1 MGSSPTFGSMAFK
14 FQKNSDGTGKIYT
27 DRGEVQTPVFMPVG
41 TVASVKALDSA
52 DIADTKAEIILA
64 NTYHLFLRP
73 GEKLVNEMGGV
84 AKFMNWN
91 KPMLTDSGGF
101 QVFSLGLGAHSE
113 SLSKISEDGVSFKS
127 FLDGK
132 IHKFTPEKSM
142 DIQRDLGADIIMAFD
157 ECTPDQSEHEYAKEA
172 MDRTHRWAER
182 CIKRWEENQKVSAQ
196 GTYQALFG
204 IIQGSTF
211 RDLREEAAKYITSL
225 PFDGIA
231 LGGETIGYNMEG
243 TLEIMDWVRKFLPK
257 DKPIYA
263 MGLGRDPEN
272 VLDIINAGVDMFD
285 CVAPTRMARNG
296 SLYHGEI
303 RGNRFESEYPKGRLN
318 IDNNKFTNDP
328 HPIMDGCD
336 CYTCR
341 NGYSRGYLRH
351 LYKAKELSYYRLAS
365 IHNVRFMVRLAE
377 EMRKKLKGQA

>member
-1 MGSSPTFGSMAFK
+1 MGFK
-14 FQKNSDGTGKIYT
+14 FQKNSDGTGKFFT
-27 DRGEVQTPVFMPVG
+27 ERGEVITPVFMPVG
-41 TVASVKALDSA
+41 TAASVKALDSA
-52 DIADTKAEIILA
+52 DITDTKAEIILA

-91 KPMLTDSGGF
+91 KPTLTDSGGF

-113 SLSKISEDGVSFKS
+113 SLAEISEDGVSFKS

-132 IHKFTPEKSM
+132 IHKFTPERSM

-157 ECTPDQSEHEYAKEA
+157 ECTPDQSEYKYAKEA
-172 MDRTHRWAER
+172 MERTHRWAER
-182 CIKRWEENQKVSAQ
+182 CVKRWEENKRTSAQ

-204 IIQGSTF
+204 IVQGSFF
-211 RDLREEAAKYITSL
+211 RNLREEAAKFMATL
-225 PFDGIA
+225 PFDGVAI
-231 LGGETIGYNMEG
+231 GGETIGYNMES
-243 TLEIMDWVRKFLPK
+243 TLEIMGWIRKFLPK
-257 DKPIYA
+257 DKPVYA

-272 VLDIINAGVDMFD
+272 IVDIIKAGVDMFD

-296 SLYHGEI
+296 SLYSGEI
-303 RGNRFESEYPKGRLN
+303 RDDKFESEFPKGRMN
-318 IDNNKFTNDP
+318 IDNSKFINDA
-328 HPIMDGCD
+328 HMIMDGCD

-341 NGYSRGYLRH
+341 SSYTRGYLRH

-365 IHNVRFMVRLAE
+365 IHNVRFMVRLVE
-377 EMRKKLKGQA
+377 EMRRRMKSV